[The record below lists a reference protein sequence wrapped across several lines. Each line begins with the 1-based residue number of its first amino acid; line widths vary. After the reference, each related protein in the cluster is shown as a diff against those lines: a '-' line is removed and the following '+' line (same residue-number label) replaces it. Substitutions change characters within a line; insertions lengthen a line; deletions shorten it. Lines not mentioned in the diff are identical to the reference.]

1 MLPVR
6 DSQNRVEGGDQRY
19 MDISVFEI
27 EPEKTV
33 ILLGDS
39 KGQVHVF
46 LFTPSNPTPQ
56 RVVTRDVH
64 PTPILC
70 VDLCFANGRLFGFAG
85 TAAGDLL
92 FFDVTSL
99 ILLKSDDLLV
109 REVKSVHV
117 MGINDL
123 RVLLRGQ
130 YLFCV
135 SVGDD
140 QSLQIT
146 QFACESDD
154 IVFVSKKSYAGV
166 SGTSLRSL
174 CSVKSGVYFTGW
186 EQVVQRW
193 IWMSEGLVV
202 AGRCEV
208 QVPETG
214 CIDMIEESGC
224 ALGAVCGAM
233 GIEVFEYSI
242 LFAV

>member
-19 MDISVFEI
+19 MDISVFEM
-27 EPEKTV
+27 EPGKTV
-33 ILLGDS
+33 VLLGDS
-39 KGQVHVF
+39 KGQIHVF
-46 LFTPSNPTPQ
+46 LFTPADPTPQ
-56 RVVTRDVH
+56 LVLTRDVH
-64 PTPILC
+64 STPILC
-70 VDLCFANGRLFGFAG
+70 VDLCFVNDRLFGFAG

-99 ILLKSDDLLV
+99 LRSKSDDSPV
-109 REVKSVHV
+109 REVKAVHM

-130 YLFCV
+130 HLFCV

-140 QSLQIT
+140 QSLRIT

-154 IVFVSKKSYAGV
+154 IIFVSKKSYAGV
-166 SGTSLRSL
+166 SGTSLRSM

-193 IWMSEGLVV
+193 IWMNEGLVV

-242 LFAV
+242 